1 MTLDEKSI
9 LIVDS
14 DAPTRLYLSHLLAQR
29 GYKPF
34 QAASG
39 KEGLILAW
47 RERPAVIII
56 DPKLPDL
63 TGEDVVRKLRQDART
78 ASTPCLALSSDPD
91 PKRITS
97 CLSAGFNEYFNK
109 SAANI
114 PKLLESLMQFF
125 SSESSVVEEIQ
136 KKILR
141 GKMIVFLSAKGG
153 TGTSSL
159 CANLAATL
167 ARLEKNVSIVT
178 VDLVL
183 PLGSIAPIVGY
194 QGETNLYSLT
204 VLDTFPPDN
213 PDALKQNLPR
223 ISPWGFY
230 LLASAPDPE
239 AANQIRADRIPP
251 LTRALREAFD
261 FVFVDLGRSL
271 SRISLPILQEADV
284 IVLVVTPD
292 SSTTYL
298 TRVVLEF
305 LMKKGIPTKR
315 ILPLINRPVGLE
327 GLSKPRVD
335 EEIGLATVYTIPYL
349 GGNVTVANQL
359 HQPLIDKFATDTIA
373 LSLKDIARDITQTIQ
388 KLREE
393 ALLGG
398 GHGL

>member
-1 MTLDEKSI
+1 MDEKSI

-14 DAPTRLYLSHLLAQR
+14 DAPTRLYLSRLLAQR

-56 DPKLPDL
+56 DPRLPDL
-63 TGEDVVRKLRQDART
+63 SGEDVVRKLRQDART

-91 PKRITS
+91 PKRIAS
-97 CLSAGFNEYFNK
+97 CFSAGFNEYFNK

-125 SSESSVVEEIQ
+125 PSESSIEEIQ

-141 GKMIVFLSAKGG
+141 GKMVVFLSAKGG

-167 ARLEKNVSIVT
+167 ARLEKNVSIAT

-194 QGETNLYSLT
+194 QGDTNLYSLT
-204 VLDTFPPDN
+204 VLDTSSFD
-213 PDALKQNLPR
+213 PDALKQHLPR
-223 ISPWGFY
+223 ISSWGFY

-251 LTRALREAFD
+251 LLKALREAFD

-298 TRVVLEF
+298 TRLVLEF

-315 ILPLINRPVGLE
+315 VLPLINRPVGLE

-335 EEIGLATVYTIPYL
+335 EEIGLATAYTIPYL

-359 HQPLIDKFATDTIA
+359 HQPLIDKFANDTIA
-373 LSLKDIARDITQTIQ
+373 LSLKDIARDITRTIQ

-393 ALLGG
+393 ALSGG
-398 GHGL
+398 SHGL

>member
-1 MTLDEKSI
+1 MSLDEKSI

-14 DAPTRLYLSHLLAQR
+14 DAPTRLYLSRLLAQR
-29 GYKPF
+29 GYKLF

-56 DPKLPDL
+56 DPRLPDL
-63 TGEDVVRKLRQDART
+63 TGEDMVRKLRQDART

-114 PKLLESLMQFF
+114 PKLLESLTQFF
-125 SSESSVVEEIQ
+125 PSESSVEEIQ

-141 GKMIVFLSAKGG
+141 GRMVVFLSAKGG

-167 ARLEKNVSIVT
+167 ARLEKNVSIAT

-194 QGETNLYSLT
+194 QGDTNLYSLT
-204 VLDTFPPDN
+204 VLDTSPFTS
-213 PDALKQNLPR
+213 DALKQNLPK

-251 LTRALREAFD
+251 LIEALRDAFD

-271 SRISLPILQEADV
+271 SRISLPILQQADV
-284 IVLVVTPD
+284 IMLIVTPD
-292 SSTTYL
+292 ASTAHL
-298 TRVVLEF
+298 TRIVLEF

-335 EEIGLATVYTIPYL
+335 QEIGLATVYTIPYL

-393 ALLGG
+393 ALSGG
-398 GHGL
+398 SHGL